1 MTIADVF
8 SWLGDAVTGSLEV
21 LGLVSDG
28 AGNLLVK
35 TTADGITPSILG
47 ILVIAGVGAPLAWK
61 FVRYIISLFN
71 KVKPN

>member
-1 MTIADVF
+1 MTISDVF

-21 LGLVSDG
+21 LSLVAQGSGD
-28 AGNLLVK
+28 LLVK
-35 TTADGITPSILG
+35 TTSDGILPSTLG
-47 ILVIAGVGAPLAWK
+47 VLVIAGVGAPLAWK